1 MTAMTEVLPPVVA
14 SAREAF
20 QFWGC
25 TEIRESLGIRADSE
39 RHLIERLE
47 TVPPESIYY
56 HTVRSLLRRRVVPGP
71 YPNDFA
77 NWVAVEVRD
86 SVLAERLAFNSP
98 FDFHDMEEFRE
109 HLLATLDDH
118 LSRLPFAP
126 RGITGRP
133 FFFLRGHLAAV
144 PLAVEAPDLRS
155 FRTAMASVDESSIY
169 YHWVESIGRLG
180 NPRGD
185 FAAWVED
192 ALGLPGLAR
201 RFSEIDP
208 FVLSLA
214 AVRTR
219 VLGLLD
225 EQLTR
230 EGDR

>member
-1 MTAMTEVLPPVVA
+1 MSAVTEASPSLVA
-14 SAREAF
+14 TLREAF

-71 YPNDFA
+71 YPNDLA
-77 NWVAVEVRD
+77 SWVAVEVRD
-86 SVLAERLAFNSP
+86 PVLAERLAFNSP
-98 FDFHDMEEFRE
+98 FDFHDIEEFRE
-109 HLLATLDDH
+109 HLLGILDDH

-126 RGITGRP
+126 RAITGRP
-133 FFFLRGHLAAV
+133 FYFLRGHLAAV
-144 PLAVEAPDLRS
+144 PLGLEAPDLRS
-155 FRTAMASVDESSIY
+155 FRSAMAAVDESSIY

-192 ALGLPGLAR
+192 SMGLPSLAR

-208 FVLSLA
+208 FVLSLS
-214 AVRTR
+214 AVRNR
-219 VLGLLD
+219 LIGLLD
-225 EQLTR
+225 EELTR
-230 EGDR
+230 QGDR